1 MKNSVETFGVF
12 LLGTAVGAALGILFA
27 PDAGEET
34 RNALAETATNSWDT
48 IKEKVKVGEDELTQY
63 KDQAVDYKNQ
73 VVDQAKTKMSE
84 YKEKATD
91 LKDKA
96 VDYKD
101 QAVDDAKSK
110 VKEKSNDLNNDI
122 QQA

>member
-1 MKNSVETFGVF
+1 MKNSVETLGVF

-48 IKEKVKVGEDELTQY
+48 IKEKVKTGEDEFNQY
-63 KDQAVDYKNQ
+63 KDEAIDYKNQ
-73 VVDQAKTKMSE
+73 VADQAKAKVSE
-84 YKEKATD
+84 YKDKAAD

-101 QAVDDAKSK
+101 QTVDDAKSK
-110 VKEKSNDLNNDI
+110 VKEKSNDINNDI